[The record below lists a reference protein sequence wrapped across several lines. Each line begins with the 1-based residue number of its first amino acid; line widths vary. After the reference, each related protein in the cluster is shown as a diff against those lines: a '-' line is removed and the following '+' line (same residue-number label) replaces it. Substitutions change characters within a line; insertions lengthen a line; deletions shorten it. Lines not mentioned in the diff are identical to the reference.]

1 MEQKDKTIFISI
13 AAYNEFFLEQT
24 VRNCISMAKYPE
36 RLNFG
41 IWSLNSD
48 GVVPSFSDL
57 KNVKIITAQH
67 PIHLGV
73 CTSRIGAIF
82 LYNQEDYF
90 LQIDAHMLFQK
101 NWDEILIKSY
111 ENIKTKEKHNKILIT
126 TRPHWWINDEN
137 GNILY
142 YDPNAPVKSPIL
154 GYKKD
159 NHKNFLIPMTTS
171 YDPKWKD
178 QEYHEHYSFSAHFAF
193 SSKEFVYEILPDIE
207 IMFMGEEETTAI
219 RAWTRGYRIF
229 AIQDTIVWHYNKS
242 PETSKDSK
250 VLYKY
255 DRNKYRPQHI
265 EKDYLDKVK
274 RTYDRVRKIQT
285 GEITGYW
292 GAPTVEDLKR
302 YQQAAGFDFEDFYK
316 KRDEWEKEK
325 NKID

>member
-82 LYNQEDYF
+82 LYSQEDYF

-111 ENIKTKEKHNKILIT
+111 ENIKIKENHNKVIIT
-126 TRPHWWINDEN
+126 TRPHWWADDEK
-137 GNILY
+137 GNILH
-142 YDPNAPVKSPIL
+142 YDPNALVKAPIL
-154 GYKKD
+154 DYAKD
-159 NHKNFLIPMTTS
+159 NHKDFLIPMTTS
-171 YDPKWKD
+171 YDPNWKD
-178 QEYHEHYSFSAHFAF
+178 EEYYEHYGFSAHFAF
-193 SSKEFVYEILPDIE
+193 SSKEFIYEILPDIQ

-219 RAWTRGYRIF
+219 RSWTRGYRMFSIP
-229 AIQDTIVWHYNKS
+229 DNTVWHYNKYQNQ
-242 PETSKDSK
+242 KISK

-255 DRNKYRPQHI
+255 DRNIYSPYHLQQDFAIKQ
-265 EKDYLDKVK
+265 EKG
-274 RTYDRVRKIQT
+274 YDRIRKIQT

-292 GAPTVEDLKR
+292 GAPTIEDLER
-302 YQQAAGFDFEDFYK
+302 YQKAAGFDFKDFYK
-316 KRDEWEKEK
+316 KRDEWEKK
-325 NKID
+325 K